1 MRIEKFEEIESWKLS
16 RELTK
21 DIYRVTKLNNFSKD
35 FGLKD
40 QIQRASVSIMANTCL
55 PVGTVSEGFDSG
67 SDKSFINFLNYSYR
81 SASEVQSLLYV
92 VLDQKYISKNEFEF
106 LYRKCKDIKNLIG
119 GLIQYLKKKQD

>member
-1 MRIEKFEEIESWKLS
+1 MRIEKFEEIESWKLA

-21 DIYRVTKLNNFSKD
+21 EIYGVTKLNNFSKD

-55 PVGTVSEGFDSG
+55 PAGKVSEGFDSG

-92 VLDQKYISKNEFEF
+92 VLDQKYILKNEFDF
-106 LYRKCKDIKNLIG
+106 LYEKCKDIKNLIG
-119 GLIQYLKKKQD
+119 GLIQYLKKKKD